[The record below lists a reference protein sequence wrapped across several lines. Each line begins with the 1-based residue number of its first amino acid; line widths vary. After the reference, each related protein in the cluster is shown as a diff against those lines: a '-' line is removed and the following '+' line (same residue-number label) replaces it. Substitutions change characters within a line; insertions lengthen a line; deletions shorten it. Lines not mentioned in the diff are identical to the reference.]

1 MKRGLIVI
9 ATLFALT
16 ACSGQ
21 QVKET
26 AQWTAGAALLTA
38 ISIAESLDDDDHGRS
53 GPYDGNPVFEE
64 TAPDLFRNA
73 PPPCEI
79 CVKHREEQRQ
89 EALLEAAEEY
99 RTAQRR
105 AELNAALD
113 AYMAPATDAESEQ
126 RSVVIAPVDRAVPQ
140 NVVERLDAVVAEAP
154 SED

>member
-21 QVKET
+21 QVKES

-38 ISIAESLDDDDHGRS
+38 ISIAESLDDDDHGR
-53 GPYDGNPVFEE
+53 PYDGNPVFEE

-73 PPPCEI
+73 RSPCEI

-105 AELNAALD
+105 AELSAALD
-113 AYMAPATDAESEQ
+113 AYMAPAGDAESEQ
-126 RSVVIAPVDRAVPQ
+126 RSVLVAPVDRAVPQ
-140 NVVERLDAVVAEAP
+140 NVVERFNAVVTEP
-154 SED
+154 PLDD